1 MDVWQLTASA
11 LGGGALGAAIT
22 KLGDVVVNIFR
33 TRAAENRADDAQE
46 FTQQEQ
52 LFSDLRARIVELE
65 KHTIDCL
72 KTHAETNRKL
82 GHVEGRLD
90 EQTRTMQHIQQ
101 TAAESSRKAVE
112 TAGEVAAR
120 SIVVAAQIASGDSA
134 TRIHAADAAPTE
146 PVIDSVH
153 G

>member
-1 MDVWQLTASA
+1 MDAWQFSASI
-11 LGGGALGAAIT
+11 LGGGAVGAIVT

-33 TRAAENRADDAQE
+33 TRAAEHRADDAQE
-46 FTQQEQ
+46 FMQQEK
-52 LFSDLRARIVELE
+52 LFADLRARIVELE

-112 TAGEVAAR
+112 VAGEVA
-120 SIVVAAQIASGDSA
+120 
-134 TRIHAADAAPTE
+134 
-146 PVIDSVH
+146 PVESLPPL
-153 G
+153 